1 MLTVLNYS
9 FEMAKLVNETKLKTC
24 TSYRHRKLVIDT
36 PMHSKTE
43 IMHKEGD
50 MGVCGVA
57 VLLIFLRGVAVNKIP
72 AYGVAVIPNPAVC
85 DVCVF

>member
-1 MLTVLNYS
+1 MLR
-9 FEMAKLVNETKLKTC
+9 C
-24 TSYRHRKLVIDT
+24 
-36 PMHSKTE
+36 
-43 IMHKEGD
+43 
-50 MGVCGVA
+50 CGVA

>member
-1 MLTVLNYS
+1 
-9 FEMAKLVNETKLKTC
+9 
-24 TSYRHRKLVIDT
+24 
-36 PMHSKTE
+36 
-43 IMHKEGD
+43 

-72 AYGVAVIPNPAVC
+72 AWGVAVIPNPAVC